1 MPFSNKDSF
10 FESVVENLRG
20 DIAILDRQHRYVYV
34 NPYAVKDAEIRQW
47 LIGKTDLEYCLYRGL
62 DSELAHRRRD
72 KFKEAVE
79 SRGTVE
85 WEERFVDSEGSNR
98 VFLRRI
104 YPIINTESNEVT
116 YLIGHG
122 LDITE
127 RRKIRD
133 ELETNRR
140 FTEAVLNTSP
150 NLIFV
155 KDSRGRFLMVNKAVA
170 DLFNM
175 TPLAIVQKSNDDVHN
190 NEKELEEYANN
201 DAQVIQSGKSL
212 RIEESFTKP
221 DGETV
226 WYDTIKVPLV
236 EADGSV
242 NVLGISTDIT
252 ERKRKEGLL
261 KLSEQR
267 LVEGQELTK
276 SGNWIRHLKDDSVE
290 WSAGLYRIWE
300 RDPSEGFPS
309 LDEVMNYILP
319 EDHAMIYDK
328 INSVI
333 ATGEPC
339 EFKYRIHLPTGVKHM
354 QTYAKAVV
362 DDSGIVTDV
371 FGSVI
376 DITEQV
382 LTERRLRENE
392 ARLNEAQSLAKMGSY
407 ELDLVTNS
415 IHYSSGAY
423 LIYELNPDEPLPD
436 PLEFQ
441 ANIHPDD
448 LVYFDTLWEELPNR
462 RERFDTSFRY
472 ITPSGRLKYI
482 HVVNQPERNDQDELV
497 RVVGTIADITDLKLT
512 EEALLRNEQRLNEA
526 QELAKMGS
534 FDVDLQTGNIEWSK
548 GMYQIME
555 WEEKVEVSME
565 KFMKMMHPE
574 DVHLVDVNFSD
585 LSERREPWTIVY
597 RVITKSGKVK
607 FIEAFSKIVQSS
619 DSIGTHLVGSCQDI
633 TEKKTIEEKLRLN
646 EHRLFEAQ
654 ELSKS
659 GSWIIQLQPEYF
671 LEWSPGTYKIWDQD
685 LDEPA
690 PSAEEFYSRILP
702 ADVDKVR
709 EAFRILIEEKRPAE
723 VKYRIRSY
731 EGVEK
736 VFFSR
741 GVPEPDLKGQVV
753 KIYGTTADVS
763 EREETERRLREKE
776 QSLLQAQQIAK
787 LGSWF
792 LSLKD
797 YSLEWTDGVY
807 HIWERDLQL
816 PSPTFDELKESMH
829 PDDVEVFEEAI
840 MFTIQSGLEQ
850 TVEFRI
856 RMADRRLKT
865 IEGRG
870 RVVKDDTG
878 AAVKIFGT
886 VMDITERKR
895 VEEELI
901 RARTQAEDSSKAKE
915 YFLANISHELRTP
928 LNGILG
934 MSRLL
939 QKTALNTTQ
948 REYTEVLHS
957 TAGNLLVIINDILDF
972 AKIESGTVVLEDV
985 DFDPARVADTAVQL
999 QMFKAEEKD
1008 LTLRH
1013 LHEGPPFP
1021 KVIGDPYRLSQ
1032 VLLNLLNNSIKYTN
1046 HGEVTLVHRILEET
1060 NESVRIQF
1068 TVSDTGIGIPYEMQ
1082 QEIFESFTQVVSSD
1096 RKQGGIGLGLTISK
1110 SLVERQGGKIWV
1122 ESKPDVG
1129 SSFHFFIPYQ
1139 KATNVPEKK
1148 KSEEYE
1154 EMNLGSLK
1162 ILLVEDNKVNLF
1174 ITEAMLNDWGF
1185 KVDVAGNGLEAIQQ
1199 LEKNDYDMVLMD
1211 IQMPEMNGLEAT
1223 RVIRKMVNPLKA
1235 GVPIIAI
1242 TANTSRQAHKQFI
1255 AEGMNDW
1262 VIKPFK
1268 DETLYKKI
1276 ALHIKDKD
1284 RLGSNISKR
1293 KFPQRKRPVVMSEA
1307 LYDLS
1312 SLKRDQ
1318 PENKAFIRR
1327 MLTIFVESIPPIVD
1341 RMQLHFEKGEME
1353 AVSTLAHKIKPTLD
1367 GVAIHSLK
1375 DVIRNIEG
1383 YRDKK
1388 RTSEQLR
1395 EDLNILQ
1402 RVITEVVK
1410 MFEVE
1415 IDSLDS

>member
-1 MPFSNKDSF
+1 MPFANKDNF

-34 NPYAVKDAEIRQW
+34 NPYAVKDPEIRQW

-62 DSELAHRRRD
+62 DPELAHRRRD

-79 SRGTVE
+79 SRSTVE

-104 YPIINTESNEVT
+104 YPIINTESDEVT

-140 FTEAVLNTSP
+140 FTETVLNTSP

-155 KDSRGRFLMVNKAVA
+155 KDSKGRFLMVNKAVA

-175 TPLAIVQKSNDDVHN
+175 TPHAIVQKSNEEVHK

-290 WSAGLYRIWE
+290 WSAGLFKIWE

-319 EDHAMIYDK
+319 EDHALIYDK

-333 ATGEPC
+333 NTGEPC
-339 EFKYRIHLPTGVKHM
+339 EFKYRIHLPGGVKHM
-354 QTYAKAVV
+354 LTYAKAIV
-362 DDSGIVTDV
+362 DDSGNVTDV

-376 DITEQV
+376 DISDQVITE
-382 LTERRLRENE
+382 ERLKENE
-392 ARLNEAQSLAKMGSY
+392 ARLNEAQMLAKMGSY
-407 ELDLVTNS
+407 ELDLVSNS
-415 IHYSSGAY
+415 IHYSPAAY
-423 LIYELNPDEPLPD
+423 LIYEWNPDEPVPD

-448 LVYFDTLWEELPNR
+448 LVYFDKLWEELPAR
-462 RERFDTSFRY
+462 REKFDTYFRY
-472 ITPSGRLKYI
+472 ITPSEKLKYI
-482 HVVNQPERNDQDELV
+482 HVVNQPVRNEQDQLV

-534 FDVDLQTGNIEWSK
+534 FDVDLQTGKIEWSR

-555 WEEKVEVSME
+555 WEETEAPSME
-565 KFMKMMHPE
+565 KFLKMVHPD
-574 DVHLVDVNFSD
+574 DVHLVNVHLPD
-585 LSERREPWTIVY
+585 LSVRHEPWTIIY
-597 RVITKSGKVK
+597 RVITSSGKTK
-607 FIEAFSKIVQSS
+607 FIEAFSKIVGSP
-619 DSIGTHLVGSCQDI
+619 DSVGNRLVGTCQDI
-633 TEKKTIEEKLRLN
+633 SEKKTIEEKLRLN
-646 EHRLFEAQ
+646 EQRLFEAQ

-659 GSWIIQLQPEYF
+659 GSWVLQLEPNYF
-671 LEWSPGTYKIWDQD
+671 LEWSPGSYKIWDQD
-685 LDEPA
+685 QDRPT
-690 PSAEEFYSRILP
+690 PSADEFYSRIVP

-709 EAFRILIEEKRPAE
+709 EAFRVLINEKRPTE
-723 VKYRIRSY
+723 VKYRIISY
-731 EGVEK
+731 AGVEK

-741 GVPEPDLKGQVV
+741 GVPVPDINGNVE
-753 KIYGTTADVS
+753 KIYGTTADIS

-792 LSLKD
+792 INLKD
-797 YSLEWTDGVY
+797 YSLEWTEGVY

-816 PSPTFDELKESMH
+816 PPPTFAELKESMH

-840 MFTIQSGLEQ
+840 MLTIQSGMEQ

-856 RMADRRLKT
+856 RMADRRVKT

-870 RVVKDDTG
+870 RMVTDESG
-878 AAVKIFGT
+878 NAVKLFGT
-886 VMDITERKR
+886 VMDITDRKQ

-1008 LTLRH
+1008 LALRH
-1013 LHEGPPFP
+1013 LHDGPAFP

-1032 VLLNLLNNSIKYTN
+1032 ILLNLLNNAIKYTN
-1046 HGEVTLVHRILEET
+1046 HGEVTLVHRILEES
-1060 NESVRIQF
+1060 NDSVRIQF

-1082 QEIFESFTQVVSSD
+1082 QEIFESFTQVLSPD

-1139 KATNVPEKK
+1139 KAKNLPEKK

-1154 EMNLGSLK
+1154 EINLGSLK

-1199 LEKNDYDMVLMD
+1199 MEKNDYDMVLMD

-1223 RVIRKMVNPLKA
+1223 RVIRKMSNPLKS

-1293 KFPQRKRPVVMSEA
+1293 KFPQRKRPVVVSEA

-1353 AVSTLAHKIKPTLD
+1353 AVCTLAHKIKPTLD

-1395 EDLNILQ
+1395 EDLDVLQ
-1402 RVITEVVK
+1402 GVITEVVK
-1410 MFEVE
+1410 LFEVE